1 MDATTALDTGEG
13 ILDAVGAVYA
23 RTVADSAQLF
33 RLAYE
38 FATVSNEDATQHGH
52 VLPGAER
59 AVRIGGP
66 GTPKVLEFAAADFGV
81 RMQLGM
87 VAAEHYLAD
96 ALDVWHRLPLI
107 AARVDAGEVKIP
119 LVRQVAQQIR
129 HLSVE
134 AAAFVD
140 AEMVESVDGRLP
152 YSRFVDVLAG
162 KVKAA
167 DPEVAEQREREAAER
182 QFARK
187 SRNTVEGMGTFVAR
201 APVAW
206 VVGFDASVDYL
217 AQALQALGD
226 GEDLEAR
233 RVKAFAIL
241 ANPMQAIELLA
252 AFAAKRS
259 ETADE
264 PLPID
269 DSAPV
274 NEPPA
279 DESGTDEPAE
289 PSEATAGAMNDVTA
303 DADTEASD
311 AAENSTSEP
320 AEAESSPTEPELF
333 RPSGFPAWLRDL
345 VLGHRP
351 GKGYRG
357 VSWSKL
363 LPRVQMFVHVARE
376 TLESGSGVTRF
387 EGHGPLTLDYLRRQ
401 VAPFQHCTIRE
412 VIDLDGQEPVDAY
425 EIPARHRR
433 AVHLRTPADCFPFAT
448 TTGEVEID
456 HTVAY
461 DPDGGEGQSSLDNY
475 GPLGKRHHRAK
486 THGHWAV
493 QQPFPGVYVWRD
505 GCGRFYLVDH
515 TGTRTT
521 EQAKPKRAVKPVVIE
536 IYRNPGF
543 NWGLT
548 A

>member
-13 ILDAVGAVYA
+13 ILDAVGAAYA
-23 RTVADSAQLF
+23 RTVADNALMF

-38 FATVSNEDATQHGH
+38 FATVNNEDATQHGR

-119 LVRQVAQQIR
+119 LVRQVAQQTR

-152 YSRFVDVLAG
+152 FSRFVDVLAG

-187 SRNTVEGMGTFVAR
+187 SRNTIEGMGTFVAR

-274 NEPPA
+274 DEPPA
-279 DESGTDEPAE
+279 DDPQVDEHAE
-289 PSEATAGAMNDVTA
+289 PETV
-303 DADTEASD
+303 
-311 AAENSTSEP
+311 
-320 AEAESSPTEPELF
+320 ESPEPELF

-351 GKGYRG
+351 GKTYTG

-387 EGHGPLTLDYLRRQ
+387 EGHGPLTLDYLRRH

-412 VIDLDGQEPVDAY
+412 VIDLEHQEPVDAY

-505 GCGRFYLVDH
+505 GYGRFYLVDN

-521 EQAKPKRAVKPVVIE
+521 DQARLKPTAKPVVIE
-536 IYRNPGF
+536 IYRGQPF
-543 NWGLT
+543 T
-548 A
+548 IDFDAA

>member
-1 MDATTALDTGEG
+1 MDFMDATAALDTGEG
-13 ILDAVGAVYA
+13 ILDAVGAAYA
-23 RTVADSAQLF
+23 RTVADNALIF
-33 RLAYE
+33 RLAFD
-38 FATVSNEDATQHGH
+38 FATVSNEDAMQHGR

-59 AVRIGGP
+59 AVRIGGV

-119 LVRQVAQQIR
+119 LVRQVAQQTR

-134 AAAFVD
+134 AAGFVD
-140 AEMVESVDGRLP
+140 AEMAESVDGRLAF
-152 YSRFVDVLAG
+152 SRFVDVLAG

-167 DPEVAEQREREAAER
+167 DPELAEQREREAAER

-241 ANPMQAIELLA
+241 ANPMQAVELLA

-269 DSAPV
+269 EHRDEEVAAGDDANDDS
-274 NEPPA
+274 
-279 DESGTDEPAE
+279 
-289 PSEATAGAMNDVTA
+289 SEHTPDLSAASTA
-303 DADTEASD
+303 DTPDD
-311 AAENSTSEP
+311 AP
-320 AEAESSPTEPELF
+320 AQPTEPELF
-333 RPSGFPAWLRDL
+333 PPTGFPTWLRDL

-376 TLESGSGVTRF
+376 TLEAGDGVTRW
-387 EGHGPLTLDYLRRQ
+387 EGHGALTLDYLRRH

-456 HTVAY
+456 HTQAY
-461 DPDGGEGQSSLDNY
+461 DPTSGVAGQSSLDNY
-475 GPLGKRHHRAK
+475 GPLGKRHHRVK
-486 THGHWAV
+486 THGHWQV
-493 QQPFPGVYVWRD
+493 VQPFPGVYVWRD
-505 GCGRFYLVDH
+505 GYGRFHLVDH
-515 TGTRTT
+515 TGTRTAQQ
-521 EQAKPKRAVKPVVIE
+521 ELAAPKSRPVYIE
-536 IYRNPGF
+536 IYRTPGV
-543 NWGLT
+543 NYVLT